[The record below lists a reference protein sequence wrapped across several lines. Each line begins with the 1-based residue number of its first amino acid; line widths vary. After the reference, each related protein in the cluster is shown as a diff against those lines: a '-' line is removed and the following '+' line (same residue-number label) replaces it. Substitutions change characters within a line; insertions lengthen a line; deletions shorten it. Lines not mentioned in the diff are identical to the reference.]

1 MKTMSTP
8 RCIRIPKK
16 EGEFI
21 RSRLVD
27 ADLLDNRYKIRADGD
42 FLEIPVL
49 CDSFEGYEARESQAE
64 EREVRPV
71 DYKEIL
77 DFPDWLAEELP
88 NSYDIIGDVALIKL
102 SDVLLPYKEQIGEAL
117 MEVSSSLRAVMLDD
131 GVKGELRV
139 RKLEKIAGSGSSETI
154 HKEFGTKIATDPS
167 LVYFNPRLA
176 GERARTALE
185 VKKGETIIDM
195 FAGVAP
201 FPVVISKL
209 ARPKIVYAIDLN
221 PEAERF
227 MKMNIE
233 LNNIDCVIPIIGDA
247 REAIKD
253 LPPADRIIMNLP
265 QSSEEF
271 LDVALSSTK
280 PGATIHLHRV
290 LEREELDDFVSGII
304 NKADSA
310 EYDIHISRTSE
321 LKTYSPTMS
330 VYVFDIVKN

>member
-1 MKTMSTP
+1 MSMP
-8 RCIRIPKK
+8 RCIRIPKA
-16 EGEFI
+16 EGESV

-27 ADLLDNRYKIRADGD
+27 ADLLDKRYKIRAEGD
-42 FLEIPVL
+42 FLIMPVL
-49 CDSFEGYEARESQAE
+49 CDFFEGYEATEAKVE
-64 EREVRPV
+64 ERTERPADYREV
-71 DYKEIL
+71 L

-88 NSYDIIGDVALIKL
+88 NSYDIIGDIALIKL
-102 SDVLLPYKEQIGEAL
+102 TETLLPYKEQIGEA
-117 MEVSSSLRAVMLDD
+117 MIEASPNIRAVMSDR
-131 GVKGELRV
+131 GVKGEFRI
-139 RKLEKIAGSGSSETI
+139 RELEKIAGTGTSETV

-176 GERARTALE
+176 GERARIALE
-185 VKKGETIIDM
+185 VKKGEVIIDM

-201 FPVVISKL
+201 FPLVISKL

-227 MKMNIE
+227 MKKNIG
-233 LNNIDCVIPIIGDA
+233 LNDAECIVPIIGDA
-247 REAIKD
+247 REAVKN

-271 LDVALSSTK
+271 LDSALESAKS
-280 PGATIHLHRV
+280 GATIHLHRV
-290 LEREELDDFVSGII
+290 LERTDPENFVSDIVD
-304 NKADSA
+304 KAKA
-310 EYDIHISRTSE
+310 EGYDISVVRISE

>member
-1 MKTMSTP
+1 MSMP
-8 RCIRIPKK
+8 FCIRIPKK
-16 EGEFI
+16 EGESV

-27 ADLLDNRYKIRADGD
+27 AGLLDKRYRIRPDGD
-42 FLEIPVL
+42 YLIIPVL
-49 CDSFEGYEARESQAE
+49 CDSFEGYEATEHEAE
-64 EREVRPV
+64 EISVRPT
-71 DYKEIL
+71 DYKEVL

-88 NSYDIIGDVALIKL
+88 NSFDIIGDIALIKL
-102 SDVLLPYKEQIGEAL
+102 TEILLPYKERIGEA
-117 MEVSSSLRAVMLDD
+117 MIEVSPSIRAVMLDD

-139 RKLEKIAGSGSSETI
+139 RELEKIAGTGTSETI

-185 VKKGETIIDM
+185 VRKGETIIDM

-209 ARPKIVYAIDLN
+209 ARPKVIYAIDLN

-227 MKMNIE
+227 MKKNIE
-233 LNNIDCVIPIIGDA
+233 LNDAGHIIPIIGDA
-247 REAIKD
+247 REAVKD

-271 LDVALSSTK
+271 LDSALESAK

-290 LEREELDDFVSGII
+290 LERTEKEDFA
-304 NKADSA
+304 ADLIGRA
-310 EYDIHISRTSE
+310 EAAGFDISVIRTSE